1 MWYPYLDTLYNLTY
15 KFNHIYFGYILAQNS
30 HWGEQYCCILCT
42 EIHNGTGHLI
52 ERQIHDIESVQFTV
66 LLVLLV
72 TS

>member
-1 MWYPYLDTLYNLTY
+1 MWYPNLDTLYNITHNPIISILV
-15 KFNHIYFGYILAQNS
+15 ILAQNS

-66 LLVLLV
+66 LLV

>member
-1 MWYPYLDTLYNLTY
+1 MWYPNLGTLYNLTH
-15 KFNHIYFGYILAQNS
+15 NPIISILVIF
-30 HWGEQYCCILCT
+30 WPKIVIGGEQYCCILCT

-66 LLVLLV
+66 LLV